1 MIAPDRWSLWVTKAE
16 CLKGHFDDEGCVNE
30 EVVCGRVHMY
40 AVPCASVEDAVP
52 SSLWR
57 MLVI

>member
-1 MIAPDRWSLWVTKAE
+1 MTKAE